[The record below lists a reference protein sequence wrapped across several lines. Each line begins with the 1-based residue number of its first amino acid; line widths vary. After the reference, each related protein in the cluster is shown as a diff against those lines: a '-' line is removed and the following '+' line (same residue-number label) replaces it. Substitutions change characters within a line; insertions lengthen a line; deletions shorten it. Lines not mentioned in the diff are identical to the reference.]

1 MFTLAKAI
9 IASGALVYGAA
20 SVDPVSTPANTVGVF
35 VNRAPVAFVFAPDHK
50 APDSF
55 VRDGSDIEANVE
67 QAAEHFDNFAMQ
79 MPGVLG
85 KKLKSVMKHGSKA
98 ILMEDSETKAAEE
111 KMIGSLVQGL
121 KHIGDAM
128 AADMV
133 RSAQNAR
140 G

>member
-9 IASGALVYGAA
+9 VASGALIYGAA
-20 SVDPVSTPANTVGVF
+20 NVDPVSTPANVANVTA
-35 VNRAPVAFVFAPDHK
+35 NKASTAFVFAPDHK
-50 APDSF
+50 APDTF
-55 VRDGSDIEANVE
+55 IRDGSDIEANVE

-79 MPGVLG
+79 MPGVIG

-121 KHIGDAM
+121 RHIGDAM
-128 AADMV
+128 AEDMV

>member
-9 IASGALVYGAA
+9 IASGALIYGAA
-20 SVDPVSTPANTVGVF
+20 NVDPVSAPYSADFSAKPATT
-35 VNRAPVAFVFAPDHK
+35 AFVFAPDHN

-111 KMIGSLVQGL
+111 KMIGSLIQGL
-121 KHIGDAM
+121 RHIGDAM